1 LIDYFQFNFN
11 VWSAIDMK
19 VLRLHAVGDLRLQD
33 EDDPLPEK
41 DECLLRIKAVGICG
55 SDLHWYEEA
64 GIGDARLKRP
74 LVLGHEFAG
83 IIDSGEHKGRKAA
96 VDPAIACRRC
106 RNCEEGN
113 PNLCDNVRFAG
124 HDAVDG
130 ALREKLC
137 WPESLVYVLP
147 DEFSAADGAML
158 EPLGVALHALSLG
171 HVLPGMSVGIFG
183 CGPIGLLLVQLARAA
198 GAARIIAT
206 DRLAN
211 RLDAARAFGASH
223 TILAAD
229 GRENA
234 EVDTAA
240 PGDGVDIAFEA
251 AGDNEAVATAIRA
264 TRPGRQ
270 IILIGI
276 PDDDRTVFQASIAR
290 RKGLTLKLV
299 RRMKHTYPRAIQM
312 VQSGIVDVRSLVTHR
327 YPLSEYKTAFETAKN
342 REGIKVVIEP

>member
-1 LIDYFQFNFN
+1 
-11 VWSAIDMK
+11 MK
-19 VLRLHAVGDLRLQD
+19 VLRLHSIGDLRLHD
-33 EDDPLPEK
+33 ESVPVASG
-41 DECLLRIKAVGICG
+41 DEYLIRVTAVGICG
-55 SDLHWYEEA
+55 SDLHWYEGA
-64 GIGDARLKRP
+64 GIGDAQLKQP

-83 IIDSGEHKGRKAA
+83 IIDSGDQQGRKAA
-96 VDPAIACRRC
+96 VDPAIACRQC
-106 RNCEEGN
+106 RYCEEGN

-137 WPESLVYVLP
+137 WPKSLVHVLP
-147 DEFSAADGAML
+147 DEFTAVDGAML

-183 CGPIGLLLVQLARAA
+183 CGPIGLLLIQLARAA
-198 GAARIIAT
+198 GAAKIIAT

-211 RLDAARAFGASH
+211 RLDAARTFGASS
-223 TILAAD
+223 TILAAG
-229 GRENA
+229 GRENE
-234 EVDTAA
+234 EVDVATH
-240 PGDGVDIAFEA
+240 GEGVDIAFEA
-251 AGDNEAVATAIRA
+251 AGANEAVQTAILA

-270 IILIGI
+270 VILIGI
-276 PDDDRTVFQASIAR
+276 PDDDRTEFPASVAR

-312 VQSGIVDVRSLVTHR
+312 VQRGVVDVRSLVTHR
-327 YPLSEYKTAFETAKN
+327 FPLSEYKTAFETAKK

>member
-1 LIDYFQFNFN
+1 MEPN
-11 VWSAIDMK
+11 DMK
-19 VLRLHAVGDLRLQD
+19 VLRLHGVGDLRLHD
-33 EDDPLPEK
+33 ENEPLPEK
-41 DECLLRIKAVGICG
+41 DECLLRITAVGVCG
-55 SDLHWYEEA
+55 SDVHWYEEG
-64 GIGDARLKRP
+64 GIGDADLKRP

-83 IIDSGEHKGRKAA
+83 IIESGDQKGRKAA
-96 VDPAIACRRC
+96 VDPAIACRQC
-106 RNCEEGN
+106 RYCEEGN
-113 PNLCDNVRFAG
+113 PNLCDNLRFAG

-130 ALREKLC
+130 AMREKLC
-137 WPESLVYVLP
+137 WPKSLMHVLP
-147 DEFSAADGAML
+147 DEITAVDGAML

-183 CGPIGLLLVQLARAA
+183 CGPIGLLMVQLARAA
-198 GAARIIAT
+198 GAAEIIAT

-211 RLDAARAFGASH
+211 RLDAAREFGAFH
-223 TILAAD
+223 TIMAAD

-234 EVDTAA
+234 EVDAA
-240 PGDGVDIAFEA
+240 TKGEGVDIAFEA

-270 IILIGI
+270 VILIGI
-276 PDDDRTVFQASIAR
+276 PDDDRTAFQASIAR

-312 VQSGIVDVRSLVTHR
+312 VQSGLVDVRSIVTHR
-327 YPLSEYKTAFETAKN
+327 FPLSEYKTAFETAKN